1 MIEVVAHSDLEDGEH
16 FGSEPALQ
24 SVCGKGAQDDREK
37 GGDGSRDE
45 EKAFHYFSRF
55 IVLV

>member
-1 MIEVVAHSDLEDGEH
+1 MIEVVAYSDLEDGEH

-24 SVCGKGAQDDREK
+24 SMRGKGAQHDREK

-45 EKAFHYFSRF
+45 EKAVH
-55 IVLV
+55 